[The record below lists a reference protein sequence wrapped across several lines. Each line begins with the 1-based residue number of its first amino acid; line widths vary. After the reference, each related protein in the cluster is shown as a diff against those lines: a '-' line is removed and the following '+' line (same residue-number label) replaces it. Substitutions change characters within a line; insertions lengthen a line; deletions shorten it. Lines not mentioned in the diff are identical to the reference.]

1 MTEIRV
7 NTGLGMTAPR
17 SGSSAD
23 SLISAAGFAVSL
35 RQASAADASTI
46 ADRPAN
52 TRQNVVNTDQTTVN
66 TRQNVQTSTETD
78 AAPQS
83 PADVVSE
90 SAEQGYVPEV
100 NGQLQGGQGEQ
111 AEVVISDEL
120 QAVIAAAMGK
130 GGEMTDPQ
138 LTEKAK
144 KFLEALAA
152 DEELQLELKNMLT
165 EALHKAFEKLK
176 DPQQQEEEFNQKV
189 LRFLEKFLD
198 KMNKKD
204 DKKTALEEGK
214 IDNSSEGLLMQMLQ
228 NMIRQMQGVQTK
240 TTTIADAEALESQ
253 VIAPLDSVAALN
265 TDMFESADTQ
275 TQQQVIPEEKAEDV
289 PVRTDSFV
297 DDLENP
303 EDLPKTAEAQN
314 AQYQKIAQEVYG
326 EVAEKFYQAA
336 ESKAPELTEV
346 YKVTTVNEETTAALT
361 RLPENL
367 QKRTRSSEE
376 ELEELK
382 RLFGMQERK
391 HEKPEELEE
400 TEESEESEAQ
410 SKQQNADTGSR
421 KPAVTED
428 ISKFSEKL
436 NVEAIAST
444 EKAEAPAVARSFTLG
459 ESGVKQV
466 LSQVVTE
473 TLNNLPQEQGEKSF
487 SMTLNPETLG
497 KITVR
502 MVENAGK
509 VSVVVTAHNKDTAE
523 LLAQRLDG
531 MESMMK
537 QSGTQLEKCQVV
549 YEPEQNDRAGQQ
561 NYDGSSKNPYV
572 RQQNEKNTDED
583 GKFAEALQQAV

>member
-7 NTGLGMTAPR
+7 NTGLGMTVPR

-23 SLISAAGFAVSL
+23 NLISAAGFAVSL
-35 RQASAADASTI
+35 RQASAADTSTI

-52 TRQNVVNTDQTTVN
+52 TRQNVENTDQNAVN
-66 TRQNVQTSTETD
+66 TRRNVQTSTENDAVHQSRTDIASD
-78 AAPQS
+78 AA
-83 PADVVSE
+83 D
-90 SAEQGYVPEV
+90 QGYTTEV
-100 NGQLQGGQGEQ
+100 NGQLQGEQ
-111 AEVVISDEL
+111 TEVVISDEL
-120 QAVIAAAMGK
+120 KAAIAAAMGK

-138 LTEKAK
+138 LTEQAK

-152 DEELQLELKNMLT
+152 DEELQLELKNMLV

-189 LRFLEKFLD
+189 LRFLEKFLE

-214 IDNSSEGLLMQMLQ
+214 IDNSPEGLLMQMLQ

-275 TQQQVIPEEKAEDV
+275 NQQVIPEGKSEDV

-297 DDLENP
+297 DNLETP
-303 EDLPKTAEAQN
+303 EDLPKTAEAHN
-314 AQYQKIAQEVYG
+314 AQYQQIAQEVYDD
-326 EVAEKFYQAA
+326 VAEKFYQAA
-336 ESKAPELTEV
+336 ESKAPELAET
-346 YKVTTVNEETTAALT
+346 YKVTTVSEENPAALT

-391 HEKPEELEE
+391 QKKPEELEE
-400 TEESEESEAQ
+400 TEESEEQ
-410 SKQQNADTGSR
+410 GKQQNADTGSR
-421 KPAVTED
+421 KPTAAED
-428 ISKFSEKL
+428 ISKFSERL

-444 EKAEAPAVARSFTLG
+444 EKTEAPAIARSFTLS

-509 VSVVVTAHNKDTAE
+509 VSVMVTAHNKDTAE

-583 GKFAEALQQAV
+583 GRFAEELRQQAV